1 MKRFVCLF
9 LLVFLTAPG
18 FHKNPEIAPNENPV
32 VEGIPKIPAS
42 LAETVERYTNFRGAS
57 LGSWDPV
64 KREMLISTRFADTTQ
79 IHLVKMPGGART
91 QLAFYHDSVSGAEY
105 SPVKNDS
112 FVFAK
117 DVGGG
122 EFYQIYRYDKASGDV
137 TLLTDGKSRNTDPVW
152 SYAGD
157 KLVYGSTRRT
167 GNDVDLYVME
177 PADAKSDH
185 LLAQLQGGGWQAL
198 DWSPDKRRIIVL
210 EEI

>member
-1 MKRFVCLF
+1 MKFF
-9 LLVFLTAPG
+9 LRLIVALILATTA
-18 FHKNPEIAPNENPV
+18 FAQNEVISPNENLV
-32 VEGIPKIPAS
+32 VEGVPPIPAS
-42 LAETVERYTNFRGAS
+42 LAETVGRYTNFRGAS
-57 LGSWDPV
+57 LQSWDPIN
-64 KREMLISTRFADTTQ
+64 REILISTRFADTSQ

-91 QLAFYHDSVSGAEY
+91 QLTFYPDSVSGAEY

-157 KLVYGSTRRT
+157 KLLRR
-167 GNDVDLYVME
+167 
-177 PADAKSDH
+177 
-185 LLAQLQGGGWQAL
+185 
-198 DWSPDKRRIIVL
+198 
-210 EEI
+210 

>member
-9 LLVFLTAPG
+9 LLVFLTAPA
-18 FHKNPEIAPNENPV
+18 FPQNPEIVPNENLV

-57 LGSWDPV
+57 LQSWDPIN
-64 KREMLISTRFADTTQ
+64 REMLISTRFADTVQ

-91 QLAFYHDSVSGAEY
+91 QLTFYPDSVNRAEY

-122 EFYQIYRYDKASGDV
+122 EFFQIYRYDKASGD
-137 TLLTDGKSRNTDPVW
+137 
-152 SYAGD
+152 
-157 KLVYGSTRRT
+157 
-167 GNDVDLYVME
+167 
-177 PADAKSDH
+177 
-185 LLAQLQGGGWQAL
+185 
-198 DWSPDKRRIIVL
+198 
-210 EEI
+210 